1 MSNSNKEKFEEI
13 DRLSSK
19 IDVILESIAFW
30 EERMDKCFSKC
41 DEIENN
47 QWLPDLD
54 KKISNVRKEMQFILN
69 KVHAE
74 ERELD
79 VLDVEIAKIY
89 KEIIS
94 SET

>member
-1 MSNSNKEKFEEI
+1 MSDTKEKFQEI
-13 DRLSSK
+13 ERLSSK
-19 IDVILESIAFW
+19 IDVILESISFW
-30 EERMDKCFSKC
+30 EARMNKCFSEC
-41 DEIENN
+41 DEIEDN

-54 KKISNVRKEMQFILN
+54 ERISNVRKEMHLILN

-79 VLDVEIAKIY
+79 VLDAQIGKIY

>member
-1 MSNSNKEKFEEI
+1 MSDIKEKFQEI
-13 DRLSSK
+13 EKLSSK
-19 IDVILESIAFW
+19 IDIILESIAFW
-30 EERMDKCFSKC
+30 EAKMEKCFAEC
-41 DEIENN
+41 DEIEKN
-47 QWLPDLD
+47 QWLPDLNER
-54 KKISNVRKEMQFILN
+54 ISTVRKEMQLILS

-79 VLDVEIAKIY
+79 VLDVQIGKIY

>member
-1 MSNSNKEKFEEI
+1 MSDIKEKFQEI
-13 DRLSSK
+13 EKLSSK
-19 IDVILESIAFW
+19 IDIILESITFW
-30 EERMDKCFSKC
+30 EARMEKCFAEC
-41 DEIENN
+41 DEIEEN
-47 QWLPDLD
+47 QWLPDLNER
-54 KKISNVRKEMQFILN
+54 ISTVRKEMQLILS

-79 VLDVEIAKIY
+79 VLDVQIGKIY

>member
-1 MSNSNKEKFEEI
+1 MNDIKEKLQEI
-13 DRLSSK
+13 ERLSSK
-19 IDVILESIAFW
+19 IDVILESISFW
-30 EERMDKCFSKC
+30 EARMNKCFSEC
-41 DEIENN
+41 DEIEDN

-54 KKISNVRKEMQFILN
+54 ERISNVRKEMQLILN

-79 VLDVEIAKIY
+79 VLDAQIGKIY

>member
-1 MSNSNKEKFEEI
+1 MNDIKEKFNEI

-19 IDVILESIAFW
+19 IDVILESISFW
-30 EERMDKCFSKC
+30 EARMNKCFDEC
-41 DEIENN
+41 DEIEEN
-47 QWLPDLD
+47 QWLPNLD
-54 KKISNVRKEMQFILN
+54 EKTSNLRKEMQFILN

-79 VLDVEIAKIY
+79 ILDEGISKLY

-94 SET
+94 SEI

>member
-1 MSNSNKEKFEEI
+1 MSDIKEKFQEI
-13 DRLSSK
+13 ERLSSK
-19 IDVILESIAFW
+19 IDVILESISFW
-30 EERMDKCFSKC
+30 EARMNKCFSEC
-41 DEIENN
+41 DEIEDN

-54 KKISNVRKEMQFILN
+54 ERISNVRKEMQLILN

-79 VLDVEIAKIY
+79 VLDAQIGKIY

>member
-1 MSNSNKEKFEEI
+1 MNDTVKKKFEEI
-13 DRLSSK
+13 EVLSSK
-19 IDVILESIAFW
+19 IDLILESIAFW
-30 EERMDKCFSKC
+30 EAKMEECFVEC
-41 DEIENN
+41 DEIQEN

-54 KKISNVRKEMQFILN
+54 KKISTVRKEMKLILS

-79 VLDVEIAKIY
+79 ILDESIAKLY

-94 SET
+94 SEA

>member
-1 MSNSNKEKFEEI
+1 MNDTVKKKFEEI
-13 DRLSSK
+13 EKLSSK
-19 IDVILESIAFW
+19 IDIILESINFW
-30 EERMDKCFSKC
+30 ETKMEKCFAEC
-41 DEIENN
+41 DKIEEN

-54 KKISNVRKEMQFILN
+54 EKISNVRKEMQLILG

-79 VLDVEIAKIY
+79 ILDESIAKLY

-94 SET
+94 SEI

>member
-1 MSNSNKEKFEEI
+1 MSDIKEKFQEI
-13 DRLSSK
+13 ERLSSK
-19 IDVILESIAFW
+19 IDVILESISFW
-30 EERMDKCFSKC
+30 EARMNKCFSEC
-41 DEIENN
+41 DEIEDN

-54 KKISNVRKEMQFILN
+54 ERISNVRKEMQLILN
-69 KVHAE
+69 KVNAE

-79 VLDVEIAKIY
+79 VLDAQIGKIY